1 MGLPRAAVVVMEERA
16 FGEAASLAIKHA
28 DRRAVGDGVDVQVL

>member
-1 MGLPRAAVVVMEERA
+1 MGLPGAAVMVMEERA
-16 FGEAASLAIKHA
+16 FGEAVSLAEEHA